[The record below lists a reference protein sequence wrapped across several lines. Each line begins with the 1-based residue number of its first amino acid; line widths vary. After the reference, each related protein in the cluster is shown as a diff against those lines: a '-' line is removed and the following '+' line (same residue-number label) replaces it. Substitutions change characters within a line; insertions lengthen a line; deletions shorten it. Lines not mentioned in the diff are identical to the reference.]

1 MSYDDTFGIPLSFLN
16 VLVHLNLQICLDWFQ
31 EGEGRSVYTAVMIS
45 DSVMRSND
53 FYNSSQNY
61 GN

>member
-1 MSYDDTFGIPLSFLN
+1 MIQFGIPFSFLN
-16 VLVHLNLQICLDWFQ
+16 LLVHLNLQICLDWLQ
-31 EGEGRSVYTAVMIS
+31 EGEGRSVYTSVMIS

-53 FYNSSQNY
+53 FYDSSQNY